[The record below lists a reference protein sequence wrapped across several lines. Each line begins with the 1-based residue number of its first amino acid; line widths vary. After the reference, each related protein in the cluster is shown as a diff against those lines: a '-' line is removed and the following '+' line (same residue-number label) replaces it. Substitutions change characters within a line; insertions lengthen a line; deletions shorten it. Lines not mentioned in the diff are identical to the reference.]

1 MRRNVRATAIANDLA
16 IEICILIFLI
26 PTKSLTIF
34 ETNIYVIVFL
44 YSLCVRTQT
53 ADRIGHRLVIN
64 FKLVLQ
70 LNNLARMQQGFAA
83 GTLEEL
89 MTRESLIESED
100 AVADARRDSD
110 RAGDKYYATI
120 TEWTVSRL
128 TKGTGGKCYE
138 LAMAYDRAIDRLID
152 RLKHQVL
159 SAASRRSISIAGQQK
174 SLLKADLNYL
184 GDSHASFQKLH
195 AADR

>member
-1 MRRNVRATAIANDLA
+1 M
-16 IEICILIFLI
+16 
-26 PTKSLTIF
+26 F

-70 LNNLARMQQGFAA
+70 LNNLARMQPGFAA

-128 TKGTGGKCYE
+128 TTGTGRKCYE

-174 SLLKADLNYL
+174 SLLKADLDYL
-184 GDSHASFQKLH
+184 SNSDASSQKQQ
-195 AADR
+195 AAN